1 MARKMS
7 GVDVMLLLEGM
18 EESIKRIASERD
30 VDYGEILLQ
39 DVLIVSD

>member
-7 GVDVMLLLEGM
+7 GVDVMLLLKGM
-18 EESIKRIASERD
+18 EESIRRIASEREN
-30 VDYGEILLQ
+30 DYGEILLQ